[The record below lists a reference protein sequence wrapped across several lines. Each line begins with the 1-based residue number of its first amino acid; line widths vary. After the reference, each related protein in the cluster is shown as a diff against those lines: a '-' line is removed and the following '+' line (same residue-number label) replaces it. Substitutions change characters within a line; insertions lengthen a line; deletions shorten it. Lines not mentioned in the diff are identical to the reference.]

1 MRNACGPPL
10 EQLLLGSVVSSV
22 VSLMP
27 RSVWCARRYV
37 RQDSPVWRAL
47 HAGVLTSSTL
57 NGALGVH
64 EPSAVAQLGLPK
76 HFVSHGKLLAAA
88 ANLCQ
93 PQHVPPP
100 PAPLPSLTEAHKLNR
115 CACCPRPLTCTL
127 CASHSHSQAHLLG
140 VIAPSTMMCSAP
152 CMSGCLRS
160 LISDC
165 A

>member
-1 MRNACGPPL
+1 M
-10 EQLLLGSVVSSV
+10 
-22 VSLMP
+22 
-27 RSVWCARRYV
+27 
-37 RQDSPVWRAL
+37 WRAL

-88 ANLCQ
+88 ANLCH

-100 PAPLPSLTEAHKLNR
+100 PAPLPSLAEAHQLNR
-115 CACCPRPLTCTL
+115 CACCPPPLPRTL
-127 CASHSHSQAHLLG
+127 HGSHAQPRLLG
-140 VIAPSTMMCSAP
+140 VVAASAMMCSAP
-152 CMSGCLRS
+152 CASWLSVCLRL

>member
-1 MRNACGPPL
+1 M
-10 EQLLLGSVVSSV
+10 
-22 VSLMP
+22 
-27 RSVWCARRYV
+27 
-37 RQDSPVWRAL
+37 WRAL

-100 PAPLPSLTEAHKLNR
+100 PVPLPSLAEAHQLNR
-115 CACCPRPLTCTL
+115 CAFCPPPLHICEPAAVASPSPCARRSHDEHQAAFSVKRSVVDRQFAIAHQQAACGLKPCTR
-127 CASHSHSQAHLLG
+127 
-140 VIAPSTMMCSAP
+140 CS
-152 CMSGCLRS
+152 
-160 LISDC
+160 D
-165 A
+165 

>member
-1 MRNACGPPL
+1 M
-10 EQLLLGSVVSSV
+10 
-22 VSLMP
+22 
-27 RSVWCARRYV
+27 
-37 RQDSPVWRAL
+37 WRAL

-100 PAPLPSLTEAHKLNR
+100 PVPLPSLADAHQLNR
-115 CACCPRPLTCTL
+115 CACSLPSLHICMPATV
-127 CASHSHSQAHLLG
+127 ASPTPFVNRSHDREQAASSAVRFVVG
-140 VIAPSTMMCSAP
+140 RGFVIAHRHCI
-152 CMSGCLRS
+152 MSEALYEVS
-160 LISDC
+160 
-165 A
+165 